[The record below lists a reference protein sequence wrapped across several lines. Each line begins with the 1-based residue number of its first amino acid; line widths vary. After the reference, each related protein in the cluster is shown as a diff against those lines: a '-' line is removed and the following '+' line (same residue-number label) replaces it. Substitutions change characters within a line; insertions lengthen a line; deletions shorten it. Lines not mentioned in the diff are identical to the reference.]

1 MEHTTLEEG
10 IRAAQNGDR
19 QGAYRL
25 IRQAILED
33 SQYAPAWYY
42 MSFLID
48 EVDRKREYLEWAL
61 RLDPDY
67 TEAREALEQLR
78 IRQVLASARSI
89 VAPEYRPAPRKIG
102 HYLVEQGLIS
112 AAQRDEALA
121 ELQNVQ
127 PKARRGSTDEAKI
140 KRFGD
145 ILLQRGWLTPQQ
157 LADALVR
164 QQQERS
170 RGGQRPER
178 LGEYLM
184 ANNLVTGE
192 QLGLGLAEQLWL
204 RMRGKHTRLGELLV
218 RGGTITPIALRRAL
232 DQQQQDFSSRYG
244 NI

>member
-10 IRAAQNGDR
+10 IRAAQRGDR
-19 QGAYRL
+19 EGAYRL
-25 IRQAILED
+25 IRQALLED

-48 EVDRKREYLEWAL
+48 DADRQREYLEWAL
-61 RLDPDY
+61 RLAPDY
-67 TEAREALEQLR
+67 AEAREALEQLR

-102 HYLVEQGLIS
+102 DYLVEQNVIS

-121 ELQNVQ
+121 DLQQVRN
-127 PKARRGSTDEAKI
+127 KTRRGVVEDAKT

-145 ILLQRGWLTPQQ
+145 ILLQRGWLAPRQ

-170 RGGQRPER
+170 RGGERPER
-178 LGEYLM
+178 LGEYLLM
-184 ANNLVTGE
+184 HGLVSGE
-192 QLGLGLAEQLWL
+192 QLGAALAEQAAQ
-204 RMRGKHTRLGELLV
+204 RMRGKHTRIGELLV
-218 RGGTITPIALRRAL
+218 RGGWLAPASLSSML
-232 DQQQQDFSSRYG
+232 DQQHQDFASRYG
-244 NI
+244 NL